1 MAKSPG
7 IGRARGRVRGRSR
20 GLSTDSVNGHKIW
33 YQPGAKSILK
43 SKLAEPV
50 QELEEPKEAKGTTKE
65 KKEIKIQDKENLK
78 EASKP
83 NGVEDKDK
91 SEVVPLKKYNLRRR
105 SAVPIQET
113 VAPVPAPALPIQE
126 ITNGQFANA
135 EEDTTVHQGE
145 PWTIVDQKMADLT
158 IMKVLNDNEKLVK
171 VRTAKIFNFS
181 RF

>member
-7 IGRARGRVRGRSR
+7 IGRARGRGRGRSR
-20 GLSTDSVNGHKIW
+20 GPSTDLVNGHKIW
-33 YQPGAKSILK
+33 YQPGTKSILK

-83 NGVEDKDK
+83 NGVEDK
-91 SEVVPLKKYNLRRR
+91 SEVEPVKKYNLRRR

>member
-7 IGRARGRVRGRSR
+7 IGRARGRGRGRSR
-20 GLSTDSVNGHKIW
+20 GPSTDSVNGHKIW

-50 QELEEPKEAKGTTKE
+50 QELEEPKETKE

-83 NGVEDKDK
+83 NGVEDK
-91 SEVVPLKKYNLRRR
+91 SEVEPVKKYNLRRR

-126 ITNGQFANA
+126 IANGQFANA

-171 VRTAKIFNFS
+171 VRIAKNLKFS
-181 RF
+181 RL